1 MTVFQL
7 NLADDSACAA
17 WDAFC
22 ERQPG
27 VTLCHGSRWAR
38 SLAASYGSR
47 CRSIGWREGDE
58 IVAVLPVLEVR
69 TLAQR
74 SALISTPYGSYGGI
88 LHAGGGNPLPREA
101 DLVAPEVAAH
111 LPLRGRHLVV
121 RQAAADP
128 VSEEQLQ
135 PRNRVAMWLALPAA
149 ADTLW
154 TGFPAKVRNQVRKA
168 EKAGVTV
175 RCGREGQDDFYQL
188 YLRRMHELGTPAHGP
203 GFFAG
208 LCREF
213 GERIEFLVAYHEARP
228 VAALMDIEWGG
239 WRVNLYGAADVRV
252 RSLCANNLVY
262 WKSLEQAI
270 GNGCRHYDFGRSL
283 FPSGQYDFKQQWG
296 ARPAPIREVV
306 WTFPAAGGAAVE
318 QERTPPTDPLAAR
331 VWQRLPF
338 RVTRWLSPLL
348 RRYVY

>member
-1 MTVFQL
+1 MSVFQL
-7 NLADDSACAA
+7 NLEDSSVRVA

-38 SLAASYGSR
+38 NLATSYGVR
-47 CRSIGWREGDE
+47 CHSIGWREDDE

-69 TLAQR
+69 SLAQR
-74 SALISTPYGSYGGI
+74 SVLISTPYGSYGG
-88 LHAGGGNPLPREA
+88 ALPAVGSGCAVRGI
-101 DLVAPEVAAH
+101 DLTAPDVAAH
-111 LPLRGRHLVV
+111 LPLRGRQLVV
-121 RQAAADP
+121 RQAATDP
-128 VSEEQLQ
+128 VAEAQLQ
-135 PRNRVAMWLALPAA
+135 PRSRVAMWLALPAS
-149 ADTLW
+149 ADELW

-175 RCGREGQDDFYQL
+175 RGGQEGQEDFYRL
-188 YLRRMHELGTPAHGP
+188 YLRRMHELGTPAHGR
-203 GFFAG
+203 GFFTG

-228 VAALMDIEWGG
+228 VAALVDVEWGG

-262 WKSLEQAI
+262 WKSLERAI

-283 FPSGQYDFKQQWG
+283 YPSGQYDFKQQWG
-296 ARPAPIREVV
+296 ARPVPIREAV
-306 WTFPAAGGAAVE
+306 WTFPAAGGPAVE
-318 QERTPPTDPLAAR
+318 QERTPPTAPLAAR
-331 VWQRLPF
+331 IWQRLPF
-338 RVTRWLSPLL
+338 RVSRWLSPLL
-348 RRYVY
+348 RKYVY